1 MTLYDLIPRGDRP
14 SNDVLLGRFLEYTES
29 KRLRLYPAQESAI
42 LEVFEE
48 KNVIL
53 NTPTG
58 SGKSLVAAAVHFK
71 AVAQGKRSVYTCPIK
86 ALVNE
91 KWLGLCREFGPDNV
105 GLSTGDASVNHD
117 APILC
122 CTAEILAN
130 IALREGP
137 QANVQEVIMDEFHYY
152 ADRERGVAWQV
163 PLLTL
168 PQARFLLMS
177 ATLGD
182 TTFFEEE
189 LTRLNGRPTI
199 TVASTERPVPL
210 EHAYSELPLATTL
223 ESLVAQGRAPVY
235 VVHFTQLEA
244 AQSAQDFTSINVCT
258 REEKN
263 AIGSALEGFKFSSPY
278 GPDIKKWLKH
288 GIGLHHAGL
297 LPKYRVLVEQL
308 AQKGLLKV
316 ICGTD
321 TLGVGINVPIR
332 TVLFSRLCKY
342 DGEKTG
348 ILSARDFHQI
358 GGRAGRKGFDDRGW
372 VVAQAPE
379 HMVENLKL
387 EEKAARGG
395 KKAVKRKPPER
406 NFVNWDKNTFLRL
419 IAAQPERLS
428 SRFQV
433 SHAMLLNVLSR
444 EGDGCRAMQQLIARC
459 HDSPRA
465 KKAHIKRAWQL
476 FRSLV
481 ERKIIEIV
489 PPEAQRS
496 PAATMRSGRS
506 SALTPTLSPE
516 EREKLPPV
524 SRGTS
529 NPEPF
534 QRGQTVP
541 PLPGGEGR
549 GEGEGLIP
557 PHRHA
562 SDATGPDAASAEAQ
576 DTRAPKLRVN
586 IELQDDFSMDQT
598 LSLYLLE
605 TLPLVDPQA
614 PDYPLVLLTLV
625 ESILED
631 PDIILRKQLDK
642 LKGQKMAEMKMAGIE
657 YDERIEE
664 LEKLEYP
671 KPNREFIY
679 STFNAF
685 ADKHPWVGQENIR
698 PKSIAREMF
707 ESFRSFSD
715 YIRDYE
721 LQRAEGV
728 LLRHLNSVLKVLG
741 QTVPDSAKDDAVRE
755 MELYLGTMIR
765 QIDSSL
771 LDEWEKMRNPSY
783 QRAETKEVRPPGAEE
798 AAADVT
804 RDTKAF
810 TSAIRNRIFTFLRG
824 LVNGEFEPALANL
837 SSPQDPDG
845 QPWTTERLQ
854 QALDAYHT
862 EHERI
867 CLDPNARNVRHTY
880 VVPAEDK
887 RTWRAQQMLVDPE
900 EHNDWVAEF
909 EVDLAR
915 SREAAEPM
923 LRLVRLGSL
932 TG

>member
-1 MTLYDLIPRGDRP
+1 MTLYDLLPRDERP
-14 SNDVLLGRFLEYTES
+14 ANDVLLGRFLEYTES
-29 KRLRLYPAQESAI
+29 KRLRLYPAQETAI
-42 LEVFEE
+42 LELFED

-71 AVAQGKRSVYTCPIK
+71 AIAQGKRSIYTCPIK

-91 KWLGLCREFGPDNV
+91 KWLGLCREFGADNV
-105 GLSTGDASVNHD
+105 GLSTGDASVNRD

-130 IALREGP
+130 IALREGS
-137 QANVQEVIMDEFHYY
+137 QADVREVIMDEFHYY

-189 LTRLNGRPTI
+189 LTHLNGRPTV
-199 TVASTERPVPL
+199 TVASQERPVPL

-263 AIGSALEGFKFSSPY
+263 AIGNALEGFKFTSPY
-278 GPDIKKWLKH
+278 GPEIRKWLKH

-308 AQKGLLKV
+308 AQKGLLKI

-342 DGEKTG
+342 DGQKTA

-358 GGRAGRKGFDDRGW
+358 GGRAGRKGFDERGW

-379 HMVENLKL
+379 HAIENLKL
-387 EEKAARGG
+387 QEKAARDGR
-395 KKAVKRKPPER
+395 KIVKHKAPER
-406 NFVNWDKNTFLRL
+406 NFVSWDQKTFTRL
-419 IAAQPERLS
+419 ISAQPERLT

-433 SHAMLLNVLSR
+433 SHGMLLNVLSR
-444 EGDGCRAMQQLIARC
+444 QGDGCRAMQRLIRRC
-459 HDSPRA
+459 HETPKA
-465 KKAHIKRAWQL
+465 KKGHTKRAWQL
-476 FRSLV
+476 FRSLLD
-481 ERKIIEIV
+481 RRIIEFTSQH
-489 PPEAQRS
+489 PS
-496 PAATMRSGRS
+496 D
-506 SALTPTLSPE
+506 LSD
-516 EREKLPPV
+516 
-524 SRGTS
+524 
-529 NPEPF
+529 
-534 QRGQTVP
+534 
-541 PLPGGEGR
+541 
-549 GEGEGLIP
+549 
-557 PHRHA
+557 A
-562 SDATGPDAASAEAQ
+562 SDGSDALS
-576 DTRAPKLRVN
+576 KLRVN
-586 IELQDDFSMDQT
+586 VELQDDFSMDQT

-605 TLPLVDPQA
+605 TLPLVDPQQ

-642 LKGQKMAEMKMAGIE
+642 LKTQKMAEMKLAGME
-657 YDERIEE
+657 YEERMEE

-728 LLRHLNSVLKVLG
+728 LLRHLNGVYKVLT
-741 QTVPDSAKDDAVRE
+741 QTVPDNAKDDAVRE

-765 QIDSSL
+765 QVDSSL
-771 LDEWEKMRNPSY
+771 LDEWEKMRDPNY
-783 QRAETKEVRPPGAEE
+783 QRAETKELRPPGAEE
-798 AAADVT
+798 AAADIT
-804 RDTKAF
+804 RDAKAF
-810 TSAIRNRIFTFLRG
+810 TAAIRNRIFSFLRG
-824 LVNGEFEPALANL
+824 LVNGDFEQALIHL
-837 SSPQDPDG
+837 TSSQDLDG
-845 QPWTTERLQ
+845 HPWTAERLQ
-854 QALDAYHT
+854 QALDAYHA

-867 CLDPNARNVRHTY
+867 CLDPNARNLRHTY
-880 VVPAEDK
+880 VRLAEDK
-887 RTWRAQQMLVDPE
+887 RTWRVQQMLVDPE

-909 EVDLAR
+909 EVDLGR
-915 SREAAEPM
+915 SRETAEPV
-923 LRLVRLGSL
+923 LRLVRLGNL
-932 TG
+932 TS